1 MVSRI
6 AVRVAAFLGVSCAVF
21 GGLLWRRYRCYG
33 HGRGAREHQS
43 NGDGCGDGGREHQFR
58 GRCGRVLSHLVSS
71 DEWRGSGNSR
81 SNQLTDLHLEQLVP
95 EIAHP
100 RSFCRLTWRPMVRR
114 NGGWRTAAG
123 QRILYAAATNDQDG
137 DLVPTWLEY
146 WANTRPNDSNNYLGL
161 EAIGPSVDGTTTLSW
176 ICSSNVFYGIGFAT
190 DLVSGAF
197 VTVTQNLS
205 ASFGQQTMSA
215 DIAAVASNA
224 AYRVQAQTAGLTQY
238 VGWAVGS
245 RTNGY
250 GYILHTRDGG
260 YTWDRQGYPGDIA
273 DVSLGG
279 VAAVDDHTAW
289 VVGGADSGYSSVYR
303 TTNSGATWIRLGG
316 TGMLPTQSL
325 LKVSALDSNT
335 IWAVGDNG
343 TVVSTTNGGVSWTH
357 QTVPGYAD
365 TSFQGVYVVDRE
377 WVWVTGGSNDPCATI
392 LLTTNAGASWERQIS
407 DVVTNIDHILGV
419 SAVSRDVAAAVGG
432 FGYWILITTNGGQ
445 TWEGQQHGAQ
455 KDGNEVCMVSSS
467 EVWAA
472 CDSTIF
478 WTTNGGNDW
487 AEHTAID
494 YTVGIDVV
502 GTQAVWAVRQGLE
515 GTIFHTPDGGDHW
528 VEQSIPNTPFP
539 GLSTVS
545 FAK

>member
-6 AVRVAAFLGVSCAVF
+6 AVRVAAFLGGLALCLGACF
-21 GGLLWRRYRCYG
+21 GDAIDVTATAEA
-33 HGRGAREHQS
+33 HGNISPTGTVVVTA
-43 NGDGCGDGGREHQFR
+43 GGSTSFVVAADAYYHISS
-58 GRCGRVLSHLVSS
+58 VL
-71 DEWRGSGNSR
+71 
-81 SNQLTDLHLEQLVP
+81 T
-95 EIAHP
+95 
-100 RSFCRLTWRPMVRR
+100 
-114 NGGWRTAAG
+114 NGGEVAIVG
-123 QRILYAAATNDQDG
+123 QTNSLTFTWSNLFQKSHIHARFAPNMATNGTPEWWLANCGWTTDFDAAATNDQDG